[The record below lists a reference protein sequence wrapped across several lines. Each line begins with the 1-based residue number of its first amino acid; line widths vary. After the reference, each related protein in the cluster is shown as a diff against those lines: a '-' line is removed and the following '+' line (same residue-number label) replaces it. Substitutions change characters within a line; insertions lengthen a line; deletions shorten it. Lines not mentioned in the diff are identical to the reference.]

1 MEGEKTLL
9 EKIKASY
16 RRGELQHTHYVHY
29 FDPDQLE
36 TTTDV
41 LRRDQWTV
49 DHIKDLEHEI
59 EMLKEY
65 RLLLSERYN
74 YLESVT
80 TVPVILL
87 KREKNYYANKVY
99 YYLIEYKRILD
110 TGKDIQVSSK
120 KYPGSERR
128 QAIADYNAYIKSHP
142 GIIAEKDIE
151 KGKWE
156 R

>member
-1 MEGEKTLL
+1 MSLT
-9 EKIKASY
+9 
-16 RRGELQHTHYVHY
+16 
-29 FDPDQLE
+29 
-36 TTTDV
+36 
-41 LRRDQWTV
+41 RDQWTV
-49 DHIKDLEHEI
+49 DYIKDLEQEI

-65 RLLLSERYN
+65 RLLLSDRYN
-74 YLESVT
+74 YLESAT
-80 TVPVILL
+80 TVPVIIL
-87 KREKNYYANKVY
+87 KREKSYYENKVY

-120 KYPGSERR
+120 KYPGSERK
-128 QAIADYNAYIKSHP
+128 QAIADFNSYIKGHP